1 MSKAYHAIVEELV
14 ELIGK
19 NHWEK
24 DFEEAIR
31 EAQKHNVLSLAHI
44 RTVEDYLQY
53 INGLVEWAPREIGDS
68 RLIYD
73 KIVEFYF
80 FLDQPSLSQLQN
92 PIQPD
97 RIPCLDSKPVGHDS
111 PEGGAVETPDLTA
124 LSQWIVDFADAW
136 GSFLDTE
143 PSAAHIES
151 FRTDPTFNYDE
162 YMSPPSGY
170 KTFNQFFARHVKPGM
185 RPVAAPEDDRVIVA
199 PADSTF
205 VGWWQ
210 INQNNQVYVTENPL
224 DIKGIL
230 WSIDQLLDCSEYAER
245 FRGGIFT
252 HSFLNTFDYHR
263 WHSPVAG
270 TVIEKKIIQGQAY
283 LDVKTKPAI
292 VDGEEVTVLNALDG
306 TGYQFVQTR
315 GLVVIDSPMG
325 LVACLP
331 MGMAQV
337 ASVVIT
343 ADLGVTLAKG
353 EELGYFQFG
362 GSDFVMVFERSSNV
376 QLISQVN
383 VHVQQGTWIGN
394 SYPVTG

>member
-1 MSKAYHAIVEELV
+1 MSTTFHPIVQ
-14 ELIGK
+14 ELIALIAK
-19 NHWEK
+19 NHWESN
-24 DFEEAIR
+24 FEAAII
-31 EAQKHNVLSLAHI
+31 EAQEKDVPAIAHVD
-44 RTVEDYLQY
+44 TVEKYLRY
-53 INGLVEWAPREIGDS
+53 VNDLVEWAPREIGDS
-68 RLIYD
+68 RRIYD

-80 FLDQPSLSQLQN
+80 FLDQPSLLELQS
-92 PIQPD
+92 PIAPE
-97 RIPCLDSKPVGHDS
+97 RVPCRDSKPVGHAI
-111 PEGGAVETPDLTA
+111 PAGASEPDLTP
-124 LSQWIVDFADAW
+124 LSRWIVDFARAW

-143 PSAAHIES
+143 ASAAHIQS

-162 YMSPPSGY
+162 YMPPPSGY

-185 RPVAAPEDDRVIVA
+185 RPIAAPDDDRVLVS

-210 INQNNQVYVTENPL
+210 VDQHDKIYVTENPL
-224 DIKGIL
+224 DIKGIQ
-230 WSIDQLLDCSEYAER
+230 WSIDQLLDCSEYAEH

-263 WHSPVAG
+263 WHTPVAG
-270 TVIEKKIIQGQAY
+270 TVLEKKVIQGQAY

-292 VDGEEVTVLNALDG
+292 VDGKKINVLNALDG

-315 GLVVIDSPMG
+315 GLVVIDSPIG

-337 ASVVIT
+337 SSVVIT
-343 ADLGVTLAKG
+343 ADEGVTLAKG
-353 EELGYFQFG
+353 DELGYFQFG
-362 GSDFVMVFERSSNV
+362 GSDFVMVFERASNV
-376 QLISQVN
+376 QLISQAN

-394 SYPVTG
+394 AFPVAG